1 MRSEDGEGKE
11 METRSRRKE
20 RREKGK
26 TEAKDGGTQG
36 HERRIK
42 RWTMGKFDWREGKKL
57 DVLFSGKTL

>member
-1 MRSEDGEGKE
+1 MRSEEGDGKE

-20 RREKGK
+20 REEKSK
-26 TEAKDGGTQG
+26 TEAKDDGTQG

-42 RWTMGKFDWREGKKL
+42 RLTKGKFDWREGKKL